1 MVLVL
6 LSAVG
11 VAGATVV
18 SSFAF
23 TSVQGERG
31 ANVDIADDDSAL
43 VGIELADGIVIG
55 DDGELPDC
63 SVTNDTVVVTG
74 QVSDDIETE
83 HGVVVESGARVNG
96 DIEAGGCVDVES
108 SARID
113 GDVTAGGDV
122 TVRSG
127 GRIDGSVESDG
138 SVSLAPS
145 ARVDGDVVA
154 GGDVTLGSGA
164 HVRSDVESGG
174 EVSLESGAR
183 IDGDVTV
190 TAEDKVSLG
199 NGAKISG
206 DIVVDGGAGEG
217 DDGGGPVFLIAV
229 TNNFGQPA
237 TITVSLADAS
247 DGTLLGGSQSGS
259 SVAFQLDPGEQ
270 ASVDIDPSSSVGS
283 QIEIQIEAETEN
295 SGARVTLTRSVPTSQ
310 A

>member
-23 TSVQGERG
+23 SSVQGERG

-43 VGIELADGIVIG
+43 VGIELSDGIVIG

-83 HGVVVESGARVNG
+83 HGVVIESGARVDA

-108 SARID
+108 SGRID

-127 GRIDGSVESDG
+127 ARIDGSVETDG
-138 SVSLAPS
+138 SVSLAS
-145 ARVDGDVVA
+145 GSRVSDDVVA
-154 GGDVTLGSGA
+154 GGDVTLASSSRIRG
-164 HVRSDVESGG
+164 DVESGG
-174 EVSLESGAR
+174 EVSLDSGAR
-183 IDGDVTV
+183 IDGDVEV
-190 TAEDKVSLG
+190 TAEDKVSLAG
-199 NGAKISG
+199 GARIDG
-206 DIVVDGGAGEG
+206 DIEVNPGAGGG
-217 DDGGGPVFLIAV
+217 DGDGGPVFLVAV
-229 TNNFGQPA
+229 TNNFGQSA
-237 TITVSLADAS
+237 TITVSLSDAS

-259 SVAFQLDPGEQ
+259 SVAFELDPGEQ
-270 ASVDIDPSSSVGS
+270 ASVNIDPSSSADG